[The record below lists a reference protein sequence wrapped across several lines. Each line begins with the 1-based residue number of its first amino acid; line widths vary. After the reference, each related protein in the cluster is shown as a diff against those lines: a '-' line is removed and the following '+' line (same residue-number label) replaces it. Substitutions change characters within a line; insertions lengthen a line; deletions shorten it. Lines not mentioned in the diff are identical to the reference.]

1 MGEGGRGRLEGEREV
16 GEEGSAAGRPSPV
29 PLGYRRRDARRVRRL
44 GYRRE
49 RVVTW
54 RTQCGER
61 RGEGGKFWRGGE
73 GREGGK
79 NKTKEKEKKW
89 SKILKTVPSN
99 RRKIEKCNVQHR
111 IYTAAWT
118 ASRVEDQ
125 S

>member
-1 MGEGGRGRLEGEREV
+1 MAYSMRREGEGG
-16 GEEGSAAGRPSPV
+16 EEESGNFG
-29 PLGYRRRDARRVRRL
+29 
-44 GYRRE
+44 
-49 RVVTW
+49 
-54 RTQCGER
+54 
-61 RGEGGKFWRGGE
+61 
-73 GREGGK
+73 GREGEK
-79 NKTKEKEKKW
+79 NKTKLKKKRKKW

>member
-1 MGEGGRGRLEGEREV
+1 M

-61 RGEGGKFWRGGE
+61 ERRGEEKAGNFGGDG
-73 GREGGK
+73 GREGGRK
-79 NKTKEKEKKW
+79 KTKLKKKRKKW